1 MFENELYYHI
11 VKNDIV
17 LLTNLLV
24 DLLGEVDLAT
34 AETKY
39 IMCNVRRAMKRQK
52 KYPIENGFFYMC
64 SYDTSLTKKQF
75 ALCFD
80 VFMSIIPSYEASIKY
95 AAQPFYEIVKAIRHN
110 VYEQLSH
117 IQDDMKSLI
126 AFDDIPS
133 KEWDDIVGYTS
144 NIISSN
150 SDFAGKSVLKT
161 IQRASTA
168 LSEFDAYDILNSTS
182 QPSFRPHQIHKV
194 VKLSLQPY
202 LFDLWNRKVKVRIGE
217 CFDKVLIDYEL
228 INLALNHFWNN
239 AVKYTSRDSE
249 IVINFTSQNH
259 SINVTVSMYS
269 LFISSSDQDS
279 IFKKGTS
286 GEFARKAKL
295 NGTGLG
301 MYYIKECTERS
312 NSSFIIT
319 PGQNPQKIDG
329 KIYSNNIFRFVLP
342 KA

>member
-1 MFENELYYHI
+1 MFEKELYYHI

-17 LLTNLLV
+17 LLTNLPA
-24 DLLGEVDLAT
+24 DLSGEVGLAT

-39 IMCNVRRAMKRQK
+39 VMCNVRRAMKRQK
-52 KYPIENGFFYMC
+52 KYPIENGFFYLC
-64 SYDTSLTKKQF
+64 SYDTSLTNKQF

-80 VFMSIIPSYEASIKY
+80 VFMSIIPSYESSIKS
-95 AAQPFYEIVKAIRHN
+95 AAQPFYDIVKALRHN
-110 VYEQLSH
+110 VYDQLSH

-144 NIISSN
+144 NILSSK
-150 SDFAGKSVLKT
+150 SDIAGRNVLRT
-161 IQRASTA
+161 IQRSSTA

-194 VKLSLQPY
+194 FKLSLQPY
-202 LFDLWNRKVKVRIGE
+202 LFDLWERKVKVRIGE

-239 AVKYTSRDSE
+239 AVKYTSPDSE
-249 IVINFTSQNH
+249 IVINFTTQSH
-259 SINVTVSMYS
+259 STNITISMYS
-269 LFISSSDQDS
+269 LYISTTDQDN

-286 GEFARKAKL
+286 GEYARKAKL

-312 NSSFIIT
+312 NSTFTIA
-319 PGQNPQKIDG
+319 PGQNPKNING
-329 KIYSNNIFRFVLP
+329 RLYANNIFRFCLP